1 VSFWQLHISTSLFV
15 GVGIAVGVA
24 DGVTLGMFT
33 DEIFHV
39 CHTTVTNTY
48 VKKRDKNWSAKSV

>member
-1 VSFWQLHISTSLFV
+1 MSFWQLHISASLFV
-15 GVGIAVGVA
+15 GIIVGVA
-24 DGVTLGMFT
+24 DGVTLVMFT

-48 VKKRDKNWSAKSV
+48 LKKRDKNWSAKSV